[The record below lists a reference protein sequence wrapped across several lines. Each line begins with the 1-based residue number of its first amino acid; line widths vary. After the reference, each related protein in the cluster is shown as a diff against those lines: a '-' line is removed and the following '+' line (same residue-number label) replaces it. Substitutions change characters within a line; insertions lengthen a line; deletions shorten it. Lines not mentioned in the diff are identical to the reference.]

1 MEISIL
7 FLDVDGEAHV
17 DMWMGK
23 GVGKVVE

>member
-1 MEISIL
+1 MEISFF
-7 FLDVDGEAHV
+7 FLDVDGEANV